1 MRHDADPTGDWSAAA
16 CRTVAQELTSS
27 LDLGEHREAIVDTI
41 VWIHFGA
48 SDLGHRVRAWT
59 EREYHPSPQ
68 HLLALLASF
77 RDIVRE
83 QREQLEDQQRFRL
96 VGLDKLHETVE
107 QVEKLQ
113 ASLSTKQE
121 RLHLANDEANDRL
134 QRMVEQQQ
142 AAEQKRESFL
152 AFQADLQ
159 AQEAAVAQQR
169 DAVLQELAEA
179 EPAVLDAQA
188 AVSNIKKQHLSEV
201 RSMTNPP
208 APVKLAMES
217 VCMLLGH
224 HVDGWKSVQSLIRR
238 DDFIASVV
246 HLDTAAAV
254 PRALRERLQ
263 REYLQRPEYNY
274 ETIQRASTACGPLAR
289 WVLAQVHY
297 ADILERVAPLRQQ
310 VDSLEAQAAMTKAQ
324 AMDAEATLA
333 ALEDSITSYK
343 REYASLISETQSL
356 THEMEL
362 VQARVARSVRL
373 LDGLSAERMRWERG
387 REAFDAQ
394 VRTVT
399 GDALLCAAMIAYA
412 GFFDQACR
420 ETLWRAWHA
429 RLEACGV
436 PVRTPLSLAD
446 SLATADERAAWQ
458 AMGLSPDPLSTDNA
472 IMLQRCTR
480 VPLLIDPSGRSTA
493 FVQAL
498 YAHAQ
503 PAVASFLDGSFV
515 QLLERALRFGT
526 PLILTDAEH
535 WDPVIL
541 PILNGERHRTGGRTL
556 VRVGTVDVDWA
567 PSFRL
572 VLTTR
577 HAGLVVPASVFA
589 RVQVINFTMTP
600 KSLQAHVLTHVL
612 EAERPDVA
620 AQRRDLQALQSEYER
635 RLWRLEQAL
644 LTALNE
650 AQGRLLDDERVV
662 STLESLKAE
671 ADDVT
676 HKMRSANELMQ
687 SVEQGLQTYAPLAE
701 AFSASYF
708 LLERLRELHP
718 FYAFHMPFF
727 QRVLDD
733 VLAMPRCEAL
743 QDDALSVA
751 ARQAALYQT
760 FFVTLYERAALSLLH
775 ADRLVWALALT
786 HIYCR
791 TGPRAGALDGADAAA
806 LLAGAETPT
815 MALLAHARRT
825 DPAAWDAWC
834 AQAAPESPDAAW
846 PLPPLDSAI
855 DEVLRHA
862 LAVRAWRPDRLE
874 SALARVV
881 HAIWAEPLLDR
892 PLLALREM
900 ARLTPSATPLA
911 LCSVAGYDASMCA
924 EACAMK
930 EGVACAQVALGAP
943 EALAQAET
951 ALASAARSGTWVLIK
966 NGHLAP
972 AWLATLPTRLSA
984 LAPHERCRVWIT
996 SELSPS
1002 VPAAFLH
1009 AAHVVMHEPPAGFKA
1024 ALLDALDTLHARET
1038 PEGVPERER
1047 LYFLVAV
1054 LHAMVLERVR
1064 HTPLGWSHAYEF
1076 YDTDLHA
1083 AYHLVDV
1090 CVADV
1095 AHARA
1100 HLSPEDVP
1108 WASLRM
1114 LLAQAVYGGKMDS
1127 EADRTML
1134 HALLAH
1140 LFTPAAFEPGFV
1152 LAPHT
1157 EQPCVAPDG
1166 VHREDLVAWARHLPE
1181 PQPVHWLLLAPA
1193 AERTTA
1199 ANRAHTV
1206 LQRVLQL
1213 QQSAHRAEALS
1224 LEALHEPSTSEPAVP
1239 FTAWIDE
1246 LLALL
1251 PADRPL
1257 DVVPRDASPLDRF
1270 WAREQRMAHEI
1281 LSRVRKDLL
1290 HMADVL
1296 AQRTART
1303 NELAALHDALVQDR
1317 VPAAWQAYAVPCGAT
1332 LRAWLVDLRERVE
1345 HAWHAQAPIVL
1356 GRLWAAPAF
1365 LTATRQCVARH
1376 TGASLEQLHLHLTL
1390 GTAPASSPQAW
1401 RLGPLWLDGA
1411 ALQPGLTLN
1420 DGTATLVPESG
1431 WTWTTE
1437 RPAEDA
1443 QHLRL
1448 PVFLHAERQTPWL
1461 YASVPLAPGE
1471 SAALATLRAVAI
1483 RVT

>member
-1 MRHDADPTGDWSAAA
+1 MREDAPSTGDWSAEA
-16 CRTVAQELTSS
+16 CCTVARELTSS

-48 SDLGHRVRAWT
+48 AELGHRVRAWT
-59 EREYHPSPQ
+59 ERQYHPSPQ
-68 HLLALLASF
+68 HLLAMLASF

-107 QVEKLQ
+107 QVAKLQ
-113 ASLSTKQE
+113 VSLSSKQE
-121 RLHLANDEANDRL
+121 RLHRANEEANDRL

-142 AAEQKRESFL
+142 AAEQKRESSL
-152 AFQADLQ
+152 AFQAELQ

-224 HVDGWKSVQSLIRR
+224 HIDGWKSVQSLIRR

-254 PRALRERLQ
+254 PRALRERLR

-274 ETIQRASTACGPLAR
+274 ETIHRASTACGPLAR

-297 ADILERVAPLRQQ
+297 ADILDRVAPLRGQ
-310 VDSLEAQAAMTKAQ
+310 VDSLEAHAAQTKAQ
-324 AMDAEATLA
+324 AAEAEATLA
-333 ALEDSITSYK
+333 ALEDNIATYK
-343 REYASLISETQSL
+343 REYAALISETQSL

-373 LDGLSAERMRWERG
+373 LDGLSAERTRWERG
-387 REAFDAQ
+387 REAFEAQ
-394 VRTVT
+394 VRTVS

-420 ETLWRAWHA
+420 ETLWRAWRA
-429 RLEACGV
+429 RLDERGV

-446 SLATADERAAWQ
+446 SLATADERAAWHD
-458 AMGLSPDPLSTDNA
+458 MGLPPDLLSTENA

-498 YAHAQ
+498 YADAQ
-503 PAVASFLDGSFV
+503 PAVSSFLDGSFV

-541 PILNGERHRTGGRTL
+541 PVLHGERRRTGGRTL

-567 PSFRL
+567 PTFRL
-572 VLTTR
+572 VLATR
-577 HAGLVVPASVFA
+577 HAGLVLPASVFA

-600 KSLQAHVLTHVL
+600 KSLQAQVLAQVL
-612 EAERPDVA
+612 QAERPDVA

-635 RLWRLEQAL
+635 RLWRLEQSL
-644 LTALNE
+644 LAALNE

-662 STLESLKAE
+662 GTLETLKSE

-676 HKMRSANELMQ
+676 SKMQSAASLMQ
-687 SVEQGLQTYAPLAE
+687 SVEAGLQAYAPLAE
-701 AFSASYF
+701 AFSALYF

-718 FYAFHMPFF
+718 FYAFHMPFY
-727 QRVLDD
+727 QRVLTD
-733 VLAMPRCEAL
+733 VLAMPR
-743 QDDALSVA
+743 DAASGE
-751 ARQAALYQT
+751 ARQAQLYHT
-760 FFVTLYERAALSLLH
+760 FFMALYERTAPSLLH

-786 HIYCR
+786 QIYCR

-815 MALLAHARRT
+815 VLRLEHARRT

-834 AQAAPESPDAAW
+834 AQAAPESAQAPL
-846 PLPPLDSAI
+846 PLPPLAQATDDA
-855 DEVLRHA
+855 LRQA
-862 LAVRAWRPDRLE
+862 LAVRQWRPDRLE
-874 SALARVV
+874 TALARVV
-881 HAIWAEPLLDR
+881 HEVMDTPLLDR
-892 PLLALREM
+892 PLQALRDM
-900 ARLTPSATPLA
+900 ARQTPSATPLA
-911 LCSVAGYDASMCA
+911 LCSVAGYDASMRVESCA
-924 EACAMK
+924 AAV
-930 EGVACAQVALGAP
+930 GVACAQVALGAP
-943 EALAQAET
+943 EALAQADA
-951 ALASAARSGTWVLIK
+951 ALASAARGGTWVLIK

-972 AWLATLPTRLSA
+972 AWLATLATRLGA
-984 LAPHERCRVWIT
+984 LAPHEPCRVWIT
-996 SELSPS
+996 CELSPS
-1002 VPAAFLH
+1002 VPTAFVH
-1009 AAHVVMHEPPAGFKA
+1009 AAQVVMHEPPAGFKA
-1024 ALLDALDTLHARET
+1024 ALLDALDVLEERQA
-1038 PEGVPERER
+1038 PPGVPERER

-1054 LHAMVLERVR
+1054 LHAVVLERVR
-1064 HTPLGWSHAYEF
+1064 HTPIGWSHAYEF
-1076 YDTDLHA
+1076 YDTDLDA
-1083 AYHLVDV
+1083 AYGLVDV
-1090 CVADV
+1090 CVAE
-1095 AHARA
+1095 AAGARA
-1100 HLSPEDVP
+1100 HLSPEEVP

-1127 EADRTML
+1127 AADRAML
-1134 HALLAH
+1134 DALLAH
-1140 LFTPAAFEPGFV
+1140 LFTPAAFEDDFV
-1152 LAPHT
+1152 VAPHAT
-1157 EQPCVAPDG
+1157 QPCIAPDG
-1166 VHREDLVAWARHLPE
+1166 VHRRDLVAWAQQLPE

-1193 AERTTA
+1193 AQQATA
-1199 ANRAHTV
+1199 AHRAQSV
-1206 LQRVLQL
+1206 LQRLLQL
-1213 QQSAHRAEALS
+1213 QQSERREEALS
-1224 LEALHEPSTSEPAVP
+1224 VEALHVPAAAEPHAPPAV
-1239 FTAWIDE
+1239 WIDE
-1246 LLALL
+1246 LLALV
-1251 PADRPL
+1251 PADGPPTREL
-1257 DVVPRDASPLDRF
+1257 HDASPLDRF
-1270 WAREQRMAHEI
+1270 WAREQATAHAV
-1281 LSRVRKDLL
+1281 LARVRADLTQVGDL
-1290 HMADVL
+1290 L
-1296 AQRTART
+1296 AQRAPRT
-1303 NELAALHDALVQDR
+1303 NELVALHDVLAHDR
-1317 VPAAWQAYAVPCGAT
+1317 VPPAWQQHAVPRGAT
-1332 LRAWLVDLRERVE
+1332 LRAWLTDLRDCAE
-1345 HAWHAQAPIVL
+1345 HACQASEPIVL

-1365 LTATRQCVARH
+1365 LTATRQCIARR

-1390 GTAPASSPQAW
+1390 GAAPAPPGAW
-1401 RLGPLWLDGA
+1401 RLGALWLDGA
-1411 ALQPGLTLN
+1411 ALEPALTWN
-1420 DGTATLVPESG
+1420 DGAPTLVPESS

-1437 RPAEDA
+1437 APADDA
-1443 QHLRL
+1443 QHMRV
-1448 PVFLHAERQTPWL
+1448 PVFLDRERQVPL
-1461 YASVPLAPGE
+1461 LHASVPLAPGV

>member
-1 MRHDADPTGDWSAAA
+1 MHHDADPTGDWSAEA
-16 CRTVAQELTSS
+16 CRTVARELTSS

-48 SDLGHRVRAWT
+48 SELGHRVRAWT
-59 EREYHPSPQ
+59 ERQYHPSPQ

-77 RDIVRE
+77 RAIVRE
-83 QREQLEDQQRFRL
+83 QREQLEEQQRFRL

-121 RLHLANDEANDRL
+121 RLHLANEEANDRL

-152 AFQADLQ
+152 AFQTELQ

-208 APVKLAMES
+208 APVKLTMES
-217 VCMLLGH
+217 VCILLGH
-224 HVDGWKSVQSLIRR
+224 QIDGWKSVQSLIRR

-254 PRALRERLQ
+254 PRALRERLR

-274 ETIQRASTACGPLAR
+274 ETIHHASTACGPLAR

-297 ADILERVAPLRQQ
+297 ADILERVAPLRGQ
-310 VDSLEAQAAMTKAQ
+310 VSALEAQAAATKAQ
-324 AMDAEATLA
+324 AAEAQGTLVT
-333 ALEDSITSYK
+333 LGDSIATYK

-373 LDGLSAERMRWERG
+373 LDGLSAERTRWERG

-420 ETLWRAWHA
+420 ETLWRAWQA
-429 RLEACGV
+429 RLTECSV

-446 SLATADERAAWQ
+446 SLATADERAAWHD
-458 AMGLSPDPLSTDNA
+458 MGLPPDLLSTENA

-498 YAHAQ
+498 YAEAQ
-503 PAVASFLDGSFV
+503 PAIASFLDGSFM

-541 PILNGERHRTGGRTL
+541 PILNGERRRTGGRTL
-556 VRVGTVDVDWA
+556 VRVGTIDVDWA
-567 PSFRL
+567 PTFRL

-577 HAGLVVPASVFA
+577 HAGLVLPASVFA
-589 RVQVINFTMTP
+589 RVQVINFTVTP
-600 KSLQAHVLTHVL
+600 KSLQAQVLAQVL
-612 EAERPDVA
+612 QAERPDVA
-620 AQRRDLQALQSEYER
+620 AQRRDLQALQSECER
-635 RLWRLEQAL
+635 RLWRLEVAL

-650 AQGRLLDDERVV
+650 AEGRLLDDERVV
-662 STLESLKAE
+662 GTLETLKAE

-676 HKMRSANELMQ
+676 AKMQSAAALMQ
-687 SVEQGLQTYAPLAE
+687 SVEQGLQAYAPLAE
-701 AFSASYF
+701 AFSALYF

-727 QRVLDD
+727 QRVLSD
-733 VLAMPRCEAL
+733 VLAMPRDEA
-743 QDDALSVA
+743 Q
-751 ARQAALYQT
+751 QAQLYHT
-760 FFVTLYERAALSLLH
+760 FFVAVYERAAPSLLH
-775 ADRLVWALALT
+775 ADRLVWALALVQ
-786 HIYCR
+786 IYCR

-806 LLAGAETPT
+806 LLTGAETPT
-815 MALLAHARRT
+815 LSRLEHARRT

-834 AQAAPESPDAAW
+834 AQAAPESAAAPL
-846 PLPPLDSAI
+846 PLPPLS
-855 DEVLRHA
+855 VLVDDALRQA
-862 LAVRAWRPDRLE
+862 LAVRQWRADRLE
-874 SALARVV
+874 TALTRIV
-881 HAIWAEPLLDR
+881 HEVFGEPLLDR
-892 PLLALREM
+892 PLLPLRDV
-900 ARLTPSATPLA
+900 ARQTPSVTPLA
-911 LCSVAGYDASMCA
+911 LCSVAGYDASLRA
-924 EACAMK
+924 EACAAA
-930 EGVACAQVALGAP
+930 EGVACAQVALGAA
-943 EALAQAET
+943 EALAQADA
-951 ALASAARSGTWVLIK
+951 ALASAARSGTWVLVK

-972 AWLATLPTRLSA
+972 AWLATLATRLGA

-996 SELSPS
+996 CELSPS
-1002 VPAAFLH
+1002 VPAAFVH
-1009 AAHVVMHEPPAGFKA
+1009 AAQVVMHEPPAGFKA
-1024 ALLDALDTLHARET
+1024 ALLDALDALDTHEA
-1038 PEGVPERER
+1038 PPGVPERER

-1054 LHAMVLERVR
+1054 LHAIVLERVR
-1064 HTPLGWSHAYEF
+1064 HTPIGWSHAYEF
-1076 YDTDLHA
+1076 YDTDLDA
-1083 AYHLVDV
+1083 AYGLVDV
-1090 CVADV
+1090 CVAE
-1095 AHARA
+1095 AAGTQA

-1108 WASLRM
+1108 WDSLRM
-1114 LLAQAVYGGKMDS
+1114 LLAQAVYGGKMDRA
-1127 EADRTML
+1127 ADRAML
-1134 HALLAH
+1134 DALLAH
-1140 LFTPAAFEPGFV
+1140 LFTPAAFEHDFV
-1152 LAPHT
+1152 VAPHAT
-1157 EQPCVAPDG
+1157 QPCIVPDG
-1166 VHREDLVAWARHLPE
+1166 VHRRDLIAWAQQLPE

-1193 AERTTA
+1193 AEHATA
-1199 ANRAHTV
+1199 AHRAQSV
-1206 LQRVLQL
+1206 LQRLLQL
-1213 QQSAHRAEALS
+1213 QQSARREEALS
-1224 LEALHEPSTSEPAVP
+1224 VEAPHAPA
-1239 FTAWIDE
+1239 TAELDTPPAMWIDE
-1246 LLALL
+1246 LLALV
-1251 PADRPL
+1251 PAERPAAAA
-1257 DVVPRDASPLDRF
+1257 DASPLDRF
-1270 WAREQRMAHEI
+1270 WAREQQTAAAV
-1281 LSRVRKDLL
+1281 LWRVRTDLKQVADLL
-1290 HMADVL
+1290 AQRAPRTHELVALHDVL
-1296 AQRTART
+1296 AQ
-1303 NELAALHDALVQDR
+1303 DR
-1317 VPAAWQAYAVPCGAT
+1317 VPPAWQQYAVPLGAT
-1332 LRAWLVDLRERVE
+1332 LRAWLADLRDRTD
-1345 HAWHAQAPIVL
+1345 HAWRASEPIEL

-1365 LTATRQCVARH
+1365 LTATRQCVARR

-1390 GTAPASSPQAW
+1390 GAAPAAPVAW
-1401 RLGPLWLDGA
+1401 RLGALWLDGA
-1411 ALQPGLTLN
+1411 ALAPALTWN
-1420 DGTATLVPESG
+1420 DGAPTVVPESG

-1437 RPAEDA
+1437 PPADDA
-1443 QHLRL
+1443 QHMRV
-1448 PVFLHAERQTPWL
+1448 PVFLDRERQAPL
-1461 YASVPLAPGE
+1461 LHASVPLAPGV

-1483 RVT
+1483 RVM